1 MPFGCRYQF
10 AVIIQRDHNLNAP
23 PWASSMSD
31 SEQITPPQLGCC
43 QQEASWPVSCTYLPL
58 HLLSRVHALEL
69 PLHFPEPEDKVM
81 LLFVVFFAFWIIP
94 MILTLSTSCSSRL
107 KVTQQ
112 RELKKY
118 YRLLQKQF
126 TRKTRSSHRKT
137 QAEYQSL
144 KISNVHTA
152 NARPHFN
159 VYQRMLQGEN
169 KIQIPSSPD
178 HQHTFPFPIHTFPI
192 HFSHISNSFPTTEHR
207 ETQSQNQQG
216 TFLFL
221 KEFHQTHAQRSV
233 FTSRRSSYQNKY
245 TWPKQSQEA
254 LSVGRL
260 LLLHQRGT
268 FRIRL
273 LQLAAALRHRMVT
286 TQNTWQ
292 P

>member
-112 RELKKY
+112 RELTKY

-126 TRKTRSSHRKT
+126 TRKTRSNHRKT
-137 QAEYQSL
+137 QAEYQSP

-178 HQHTFPFPIHTFPI
+178 HQHTFPFSSAHISHSIHTFPI
-192 HFSHISNSFPTTEHR
+192 HFSHIPSPRNSVAKSTRHLFISKRVSPDPRPAKCFYVQEIVIPEQIHVTQTKPGGIVRRTAASSPSTGHFP
-207 ETQSQNQQG
+207 NQ
-216 TFLFL
+216 
-221 KEFHQTHAQRSV
+221 V
-233 FTSRRSSYQNKY
+233 TSARRC
-245 TWPKQSQEA
+245 P
-254 LSVGRL
+254 
-260 LLLHQRGT
+260 
-268 FRIRL
+268 
-273 LQLAAALRHRMVT
+273 
-286 TQNTWQ
+286 
-292 P
+292 